1 MYKIIECN
9 CDLKQLNKFSQKFAQ
24 KAAVGDIIFLKG
36 ELGVGKTTF
45 ARFFIKSLSIHNKK
59 KEPKVVVSPTYS
71 LIQNYDCGKEK
82 TVCHIDLYRLK
93 SIKEIQVIDFFEE
106 IRDKITL
113 IEWPEK
119 VEKIF
124 KEKIEINFINNL
136 TRLESRIITVRAFG
150 NNYKNKLSSLKL
162 NKKK

>member
-1 MYKIIECN
+1 M
-9 CDLKQLNKFSQKFAQ
+9 
-24 KAAVGDIIFLKG
+24 
-36 ELGVGKTTF
+36 
-45 ARFFIKSLSIHNKK
+45 
-59 KEPKVVVSPTYS
+59 
-71 LIQNYDCGKEK
+71 
-82 TVCHIDLYRLK
+82 YRLK

-119 VEKIF
+119 IEKIF

>member
-1 MYKIIECN
+1 MG
-9 CDLKQLNKFSQKFAQ
+9 S
-24 KAAVGDIIFLKG
+24 
-36 ELGVGKTTF
+36 GKTTF
-45 ARFFIKSLSIHNKK
+45 ARFFIKALALHNKK
-59 KEPKVVVSPTYS
+59 KSEIVVSPTYN
-71 LIQNYDCGKEK
+71 LIQDYDCGKK
-82 TVCHIDLYRLK
+82 KVCHIDLYRLK
-93 SIKEIQVIDFFEE
+93 NIKEIHTLGIFEE
-106 IRDKITL
+106 IQNKITL

>member
-1 MYKIIECN
+1 M
-9 CDLKQLNKFSQKFAQ
+9 
-24 KAAVGDIIFLKG
+24 
-36 ELGVGKTTF
+36 
-45 ARFFIKSLSIHNKK
+45 
-59 KEPKVVVSPTYS
+59 
-71 LIQNYDCGKEK
+71 
-82 TVCHIDLYRLK
+82 YRLK